1 MNGQTGNVDPY
12 IMEHYLVMKKKK
24 SQSFAITLMQ
34 LEDIMI
40 NKTGQD
46 KKTILY
52 DFTFMWTLKKLNS

>member
-12 IMEHYLVMKKKK
+12 VMEHYLVMKKKK
-24 SQSFAITLMQ
+24 SQSFAIALMQ

-46 KKTILY
+46 KKTN
-52 DFTFMWTLKKLNS
+52 TV